1 MNNPQFTRLV
11 GIMQRLRSRQGG
23 CPWDLEQDHK
33 TLKPYLLEETYEVLD
48 AIDMDDPGELK
59 EELGD
64 LLLQVVFHAQIAND
78 DGKFDV
84 EDVAKEIS
92 DKMVRRHPHVFGET
106 TVNGAGEVVANWEE
120 IKKVEKAGKGKIDA
134 SILDSVSK
142 SLPALFENLKIS
154 KKVAKLGFDWKKPA
168 HVIDK
173 IQEEIGEVKRAVK
186 RNDRVNLEE
195 ELGDLLFAVAN
206 LCRVHKINP
215 ELALRGAN
223 KKFRARFA
231 RMEERVK
238 SDKKSFK
245 ELDFKTWDRLWEDSK
260 KRGKTARPRAAAKK
274 RR

>member
-1 MNNPQFTRLV
+1 MTNPQFTRLV
-11 GIMQRLRSRQGG
+11 EIMGRLRSRQGG

-64 LLLQVVFHAQIAND
+64 LLLQVVFHAQIAKD
-78 DGKFDV
+78 DGRFNV
-84 EDVAKEIS
+84 EDVAKDIS
-92 DKMVRRHPHVFGET
+92 DKMVRRHPHVFGEA
-106 TVNGAGEVVANWEE
+106 TVNGSGEVLENWEE
-120 IKKVEKAGKGKIDA
+120 IKKAEKAGKGKTDA
-134 SILDSVSK
+134 SVLDSVS
-142 SLPALFENLKIS
+142 SNLPALFENLKIS
-154 KKVAKLGFDWKKPA
+154 KKVAKLGFDWQKPA

-173 IQEEIGEVKRAVK
+173 IAEEIGEVKRAVK
-186 RNDRVNLEE
+186 RKDPAGIEE

-231 RMEERVK
+231 RMEARIK

-245 ELDFKTWDRLWEDSK
+245 ELNFKTWDRLWEDAK
-260 KRGKTARPRAAAKK
+260 KQGTPAKSRAAAKRK
-274 RR
+274 R